1 MASHVRARTLTV
13 LCLWHRKMV
22 FREEFRKT
30 NVDLQNIYGNG
41 EDALETW
48 KDYVNRQPQ

>member
-1 MASHVRARTLTV
+1 MFL
-13 LCLWHRKMV
+13 
-22 FREEFRKT
+22 REEFRKT
-30 NVDLQNIYGNG
+30 NVDLENIYRSG